1 MVRMLLQNWW
11 AVALRGVVAVLFGI
25 MALALP
31 ALTVTT
37 LVILFGAFA
46 LVDGVFAL
54 CALIFGK
61 RRSQLVVQ
69 LVEALI
75 SILAGLVALAMPG
88 LTALAFLFVI
98 AAWAVLSGI
107 FQVVMAVR
115 LRKAI
120 DNEWLLALGG
130 VLSVILGIVFFA
142 RPGVGVLS
150 LAWLLGVYAVVF
162 GIVLVALG
170 FRLRGLRGR
179 LQGRLEELDGGPGT
193 LGSSRQP
200 PTTGSGGGGR

>member
-54 CALIFGK
+54 FALIFGK

>member
-54 CALIFGK
+54 FALIFGK

-115 LRKAI
+115 LRKEI